1 MAKKEQNVNPSG
13 GHTKIIFDRTDR
25 VTIGKSSVIGSR
37 KEQQDTIMTDVDYDY
52 MSEGRAI
59 AVLCDGMGGM
69 QGGAIAS
76 QVAAANVFYGFHS
89 MPDGMDIRTFYDK
102 ILTQVDED
110 VNSLRTNTGAPM
122 RAGTTIVSAAV
133 TEGLL
138 YVANVGDSHCYLIRD
153 GQLNLITQEHN
164 LMMLLLERVADGEM
178 TLEEARQDPKRE
190 ALVSYLGMG
199 GLRYRQITNPPLT
212 LHDGD
217 FIVLCSDGLYRSLSN
232 NEISEVVLSRGTDVQ
247 GAADEL
253 TNLALSK
260 GKRNQDN
267 TSVVVLMY
275 KILD

>member
-1 MAKKEQNVNPSG
+1 MEKRDRNVNMPS

-52 MSEGRAI
+52 MSDGRAI

-89 MPDGMDIRTFYDK
+89 MPEGQDIRKFYED
-102 ILTQVDED
+102 ILTQVDMD
-110 VNSLRTNTGAPM
+110 VHSLRTSTGAPM
-122 RAGTTIVSAAV
+122 RTGTTIVSAAI
-133 TEGLL
+133 TEGYL
-138 YVANVGDSHCYLIRD
+138 YIANVGDSHGYLIRD
-153 GQLNLITQEHN
+153 GQLNLITKEHN
-164 LMMLLLERVADGEM
+164 LMMLLLERVANGEM

-199 GLRYRQITNPPLT
+199 GLRYKQVTDPPLT
-212 LHDGD
+212 LKDGD
-217 FIVLCSDGLYRSLSN
+217 YVVLCSDGLYRSVSN
-232 NEISEVVLSRGTDVQ
+232 AEIANVVLSRGTDVQ

-253 TNLALSK
+253 TSLAISK